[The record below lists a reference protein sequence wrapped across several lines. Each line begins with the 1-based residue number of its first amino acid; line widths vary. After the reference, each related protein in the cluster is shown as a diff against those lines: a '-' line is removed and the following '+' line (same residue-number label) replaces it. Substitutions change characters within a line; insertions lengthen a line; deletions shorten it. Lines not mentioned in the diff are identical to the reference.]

1 VSQQIASIADEIR
14 SIGKKEFVKRAF
26 SLAGS
31 QDVGNQLFCALLRS
45 VGVEARLVCSLQPL
59 PFGAAAAKSGT
70 PLKGK
75 LTVHADAR
83 SDGGT
88 SGEEG
93 SATGSAS
100 DVSITP
106 KGRRRRLGQPNF
118 AIAGSSVAP
127 PKVPCEWLCLE
138 LFDVSDLSQPS
149 NQRRPLCGD

>member
-1 VSQQIASIADEIR
+1 LKQQIASISDEIR
-14 SIGKKEFVKRAF
+14 SIDKKGFVKRA
-26 SLAGS
+26 STLAGS
-31 QDVGNQLFCALLRS
+31 QDLGNQMFCALLRS

-59 PFGAAAAKSGT
+59 SFGAAAAKSGT

-106 KGRRRRLGQPNF
+106 KGRRRRLARPNF
-118 AIAGSSVAP
+118 AIAGISAAP
-127 PKVPCEWLCLE
+127 PKVPCEWLQLE

-149 NQRRPLCGD
+149 NQRTLLCGD